1 MNIELVRCTAD
12 GGVLHRHLR
21 VEPGTTLIQAIE
33 LSGLAPGST
42 PDDLR
47 GLLGIFGRLCGPEA
61 VLGEGD
67 RVELYRPL
75 QVDPRTRRRQRALR
89 AGSRAG

>member
-47 GLLGIFGRLCGPEA
+47 GLLGIFGRL
-61 VLGEGD
+61 
-67 RVELYRPL
+67 
-75 QVDPRTRRRQRALR
+75 
-89 AGSRAG
+89 